1 MDMDIISIA
10 NTITAGLAKD
20 LIQKAWR
27 GANKQLATSERAAA
41 VDRCIYAAL
50 LGMLSGIN
58 PAEADAKQLP
68 EALRNF
74 FDDADTVQELKA
86 LFRGKSP
93 SREELRLIYEEY
105 TGGKGVPGF
114 YFEQD
119 MDRFEAAFIEAA
131 IEEPELVEIV
141 QARELRKQSRLQKE
155 LLAEMHKMVEYLQK
169 IERNTLA
176 LKEGVLQGKA
186 ADSNKTI
193 LYVIPSI
200 EIKVKLE
207 TPDTPIP
214 VEDVGPEKRAQK
226 KLDAAKRQ
234 YLQGL
239 AKDCLSL
246 PLALLGDDAAS
257 GEDELTLDAV
267 YIDLDTTGTV
277 WLDEQGERIRDPQ
290 KHPSREDQKSRPL
303 KLLEAVSETDK
314 CVILGNPGAGK
325 STFVR
330 NLCAILA
337 RANLGECAYP
347 AGVPEG
353 IIPLLIQLRDLAPK
367 VAAIKDVD
375 TLPLKRRQDALREVV
390 HAQIAEN
397 LKYSLETPAFTEAL
411 REELR
416 NGNCLLIFDGLDEV
430 PFARR
435 ELIRELV
442 SAVINKYTPKRLIVT
457 CRIRSYSEQSLAG
470 EFPQFTITAFD
481 EEKINRFIAAWY
493 QAKKELRK
501 IDGREA
507 EKRIEDLQR
516 GAINLRALA
525 ENPMMLTTMAII
537 HYNKNQ
543 LPDERVKLYKLVVDI
558 LLRRWRKERLGK
570 DGLKVSPALL
580 ALLEDD
586 KKMHEIAAR
595 LGYEAQKSAKQ
606 NQASADIDREKTVFL
621 LKKEGYLPGLDI
633 AEEFLDYADQQS
645 GLLIGRGAAAGKTL
659 SYGFYHRSFQEY
671 LAGCYIVSQWNIA
684 TDIIALSEE
693 GDYWAPTIQ
702 YGFEELYFNEARRG
716 ELTLKELAHQLCLSS
731 SPKTVPEARQAL
743 WASNIAVLLGA
754 AGIENDG
761 KFPNG
766 GKAFL
771 KRLRG
776 TLLSLLSGKLPFVE
790 RAEAGRNLARL
801 GDLKKLQIAPLY
813 GFRKERETFEY
824 DAVHKL
830 LKHNNFFDSTKNKQG
845 TGCIHLYEKETVA
858 GDTVALDYAS
868 GLMWQQSGSDR
879 LNYKKAE
886 EYIKKL
892 NRDKFAGFNDW
903 RLPTLEETMSLMER
917 ERLVG
922 LLYINPVFDEKQSW
936 IWTSDIKERASL
948 AWSVSFSRG
957 DCLNFDVGSGYY
969 VRAIRSRQSSP

>member
-1 MDMDIISIA
+1 MDIVSIA
-10 NTITAGLAKD
+10 TAITAGLVKD

-27 GANKQLATSERAAA
+27 GANKKLATPEREAA
-41 VDRCIYAAL
+41 VDRCIYSAL
-50 LGMLSGIN
+50 LGILSGVN
-58 PAEADAKQLP
+58 TAEADAKKLP
-68 EALRNF
+68 KALRNF
-74 FDDADTVQELKA
+74 FDDGDTVQELKA
-86 LFRGKSP
+86 LFRGKP
-93 SREELRLIYEEY
+93 LNREELRPIYEEH
-105 TGGKGVPGF
+105 TGGEGVPGF

-141 QARELRKQSRLQKE
+141 QARELRVQSGLQKE
-155 LLAEMHKMVEYLQK
+155 LLAEMRQMTGYLQK
-169 IERNTLA
+169 IERNSLA
-176 LKEGVLQGKA
+176 FQKGTLQGIA
-186 ADSNKTI
+186 ADSSQTI
-193 LYVIPSI
+193 QYDIPPI

-207 TPDTPIP
+207 TPDTPIL

-234 YLQGL
+234 YLESL

-277 WLDEQGERIRDPQ
+277 WLDEQGERIRDQ
-290 KHPSREDQKSRPL
+290 EKHPSLEDQKSRPL
-303 KLLEAVSETDK
+303 KLFEAISETEK
-314 CVILGNPGAGK
+314 CVILGDPGAGK

-337 RANLGECAYP
+337 RANLGECAFP
-347 AGVPEG
+347 AGIPDG

-367 VAAIKDVD
+367 VAAIKDID
-375 TLPLKRRQDALREVV
+375 TLPLKRRQSALRDVV
-390 HAQIAEN
+390 HTQIAEN
-397 LKYSLETPAFTEAL
+397 LQYSLETPAYTEAL

-435 ELIRELV
+435 TLIRELV
-442 SAVINKYTPKRLIVT
+442 SAVIGKYTPQRLIVT
-457 CRIRSYSEQSLAG
+457 CRIRSYSEQSLTG
-470 EFPQFTITAFD
+470 EFPQFTIAAFD

-507 EKRIEDLQR
+507 GKRIEDLQR

-537 HYNKNQ
+537 HYNKSQ

-595 LGYEAQKSAKQ
+595 LGYEAQKSAKK

-633 AEEFLDYADQQS
+633 GEELLDYADQQS
-645 GLLIGRGAAAGKTL
+645 GLLIGRGAAAGKPL

-684 TDIIALSEE
+684 TEIIALSEE
-693 GDYWAPTIQ
+693 SDYWAPTIQ

-716 ELTLKELAHQLCLSS
+716 ELTLKELAHQLCRSS
-731 SPKTVPEARQAL
+731 SPQTVPEARQAL
-743 WASNIAVLLGA
+743 WAANVAVLLGA
-754 AGIENDG
+754 TEIENDG

-776 TLLSLLSGKLPFVE
+776 ALLSLLSGELPFVE

-801 GDLKKLQIAPLY
+801 GDLEKLHITPIYQ
-813 GFRKERETFEY
+813 FRKERITLDNDEMIGLI
-824 DAVHKL
+824 K
-830 LKHNNFFDSTKNKQG
+830 KQSFFDSADNPEG
-845 TGCIHLYEKETVA
+845 TGCIHIYEQRSITDDKV
-858 GDTVALDYAS
+858 VSDYAS
-868 GLMWQQSGSDR
+868 GLIWQQSGSEGY
-879 LNYKKAE
+879 LTYKAAE
-886 EYIKKL
+886 EYIKQL
-892 NRDKFAGFNDW
+892 NDAKFAGFSDW
-903 RLPTLEETMSLMER
+903 RLPSLEEAMSLMER
-917 ERLVG
+917 ERQDDR
-922 LLYINPVFDEKQSW
+922 LYINPVFGAKQDW
-936 IWTSDIKERASL
+936 IWTADYQERASR
-948 AWSVSFSRG
+948 AWYVYFYYG
-957 DCLNFDVGSGYY
+957 NCYYADIGIDNF
-969 VRAIRSRQSSP
+969 VRAVRSGQSSR